1 MFRGGFIYIYIS
13 IQNTSKFFLIWKI
26 WKNVIQNHQLV
37 NIVVDG
43 LKYIYKTELHDLS
56 NYVQMDEKTTG
67 NAKNKQTNKQKP
79 TRVKQSLCEFKFHM
93 SAFLV

>member
-13 IQNTSKFFLIWKI
+13 IQNTSKFFLIGKI

-56 NYVQMDEKTTG
+56 NYVQMDEKTSK
-67 NAKNKQTNKQKP
+67 NAKIMK
-79 TRVKQSLCEFKFHM
+79 VAHALCRY
-93 SAFLV
+93 L